1 MILYEVR
8 MRGKATIKVTLHNID
23 IETSLPED
31 SLNYLNT
38 QGTIPTLC
46 KQLQQSIECI
56 RATHINIKQLVKLKI
71 SEHNI
76 CNYIYSTRRQKT
88 ICEN

>member
-1 MILYEVR
+1 

-71 SEHNI
+71 SEHKTT
-76 CNYIYSTRRQKT
+76 YIPPEDEKPYARIANTA
-88 ICEN
+88 I